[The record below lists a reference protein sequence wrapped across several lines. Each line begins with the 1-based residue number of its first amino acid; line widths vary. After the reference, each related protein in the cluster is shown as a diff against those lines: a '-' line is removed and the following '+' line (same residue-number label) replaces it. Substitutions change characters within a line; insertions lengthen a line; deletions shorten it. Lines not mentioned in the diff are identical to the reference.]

1 MTTYICD
8 RCGFSTK
15 YKHRLK
21 THLERKNTCLPK
33 KDDIV
38 VIKQHNLPISSGLIT
53 IPFKEDI
60 NTDGLGCKYCR
71 KIFSSTGNLNKHY
84 KICKKKK
91 KFDYETM
98 LEIENDILKKK
109 ILDLE
114 TKNTITSNTQI
125 NIGNIIINNYGKEDI
140 SYIKENDLTKYVK
153 NMPPGVIQLIEKI
166 HFNPKHPENSNLR
179 ITNKKEHYI
188 QVRRKNKWLL
198 EDKCETINNLLI
210 DKYQLLEEHLSQLDK
225 NTLTHTDKRI
235 IERFR
240 NNYEGNVTYVKNL
253 LKKVELLI
261 LNNSK

>member
-21 THLERKNTCLPK
+21 THLERKNICLPK

-38 VIKQHNLPISSGLIT
+38 VIKQPNYPILNGLIT

-60 NTDGLGCKYCR
+60 NTDGLGCKYCH
-71 KIFSSTGNLNKHY
+71 KIYSSTGNLNKHY

-98 LEIENDILKKK
+98 LEIENDVLKKK

-125 NIGNIIINNYGKEDI
+125 NHI
-140 SYIKENDLTKYVK
+140 S
-153 NMPPGVIQLIEKI
+153 
-166 HFNPKHPENSNLR
+166 H
-179 ITNKKEHYI
+179 
-188 QVRRKNKWLL
+188 
-198 EDKCETINNLLI
+198 
-210 DKYQLLEEHLSQLDK
+210 
-225 NTLTHTDKRI
+225 
-235 IERFR
+235 
-240 NNYEGNVTYVKNL
+240 EGQ
-253 LKKVELLI
+253 
-261 LNNSK
+261 